1 MAPWAQEILDAANEH
16 YDRAE
21 YPLAQPYYEKLVQQ
35 GLRYPDVFNRLGV
48 IYHLGGRL
56 PEARWCFQQALEV
69 NSGYLEPA
77 SGRSFPSNGNFSE
90 GTG

>member
-1 MAPWAQEILDAANEH
+1 MPPWAQQLLDAANEL

-48 IYHLGGRL
+48 I
-56 PEARWCFQQALEV
+56 
-69 NSGYLEPA
+69 
-77 SGRSFPSNGNFSE
+77 
-90 GTG
+90 